1 MKYIYLL
8 AVTFCFPLLIQ
19 AQQRNL
25 KIVYTDDV
33 DRFWQ
38 AYDSVETT
46 SDTTKQVEF
55 IQRVYV
61 DKGTP
66 GLKAFMKAR
75 DYNAKLWVTLIHKY
89 PNFWKSIRRSTLSI
103 KNQVPA
109 ITKSLDNFRK
119 LYPEIRP
126 AKMYFTVGGLR
137 SGGTTTD
144 DMVLIGTEIA
154 TADET
159 TDASEL
165 NDWLKN
171 VFKHQQPSNLVALNV
186 HEYVHTQQKA
196 GDGQLLLAQTIM
208 EGAADFVAELVTH
221 KKNNNAYMIY
231 GRNHE
236 QELKDKFLVEMFSAA
251 TGNWLYNGSSNPHP
265 DLGYFLG
272 YVICRDYYLRHTDKR
287 QAIKKIIELD
297 YTNEQQVTDF
307 LRESGFYREPINKQ
321 ALLSKFEKLQPQ
333 VVSLTPNINNQKDVS
348 ASLTEVTINFSEPMG
363 EGYSFN
369 FGEGGKEHFPI
380 SGVAGFADDRKSFKL
395 KLTLKSGHTYD
406 FIITDRSF
414 QSKTGYPLQ
423 PYTVHFEVK

>member
-272 YVICRDYYLRHTDKR
+272 YVICRDYYLHHTDKR

-307 LRESGFYREPINKQ
+307 LRESGFYKEPINKQ

-414 QSKTGYPLQ
+414 QSKMGYPLQ